1 MSKEYLMLNASKSS
15 KSLLAKLLASE
26 NISVEHRKVPTA
38 YFDTK
43 NRVMVLPIWKTMSE
57 FLNDLLLGHEVGH
70 ALFTPPQGW
79 HDAVTGNVSK
89 GFKTYLNVV
98 EDIRIEK
105 LIQGKFPGLKP
116 SFTKGYSELMSNDF
130 FGVNSGELDI
140 DTLPLI
146 DRINLH
152 YKVGAYLNVYFS
164 SDEKEYLD
172 RLNSLNTWEDVYDI
186 AKELFENGKQE
197 LRDKLEEQFY
207 DFDSE
212 EEYDYDDFDVDEDED
227 GDTEYGKGTRGASKS
242 SESGDF
248 DDLDPESIT
257 DRNFRNREKDFLSD
271 ESKPYFYVNMPT
283 PNLENIIV
291 PYKNIAK
298 HYNDFKYPTE
308 VIPGLAG
315 YSYTTEQANE
325 LIETSKTKLLK
336 RFYDTNKKYVSY
348 LIKEFELKRN
358 ARQFARAS
366 VSKTG
371 ELDMKKVFGYK
382 FNDDLFR
389 RMTVVPK
396 GKSHGLVMFIDYSG
410 SMTDN
415 IKSTIEQTLVLA
427 TFCRKVNIPFRV
439 YAFTDLISNDLV
451 EEMNYPDSEE
461 YREYLSYSKYL
472 KNPGLAKKYAKFS
485 ENDKEMSLNS
495 NGFRLREYIS
505 SEMSGTEFKEA
516 VKYWLLIGELHS
528 NRSWQYKESEV
539 SLPRE
544 FKLSEFESLN
554 GTPLNEA
561 IVSSVAIVKEFK
573 NKYKLDVVNTVFL
586 TDGEANDTSSIVDK
600 QRAGGEAFIGTS
612 HTITN
617 SNVIIRDIKTMSE
630 GKKPPGADL
639 TVGLLNLLKSIT
651 GVNVIGFFITP
662 QARNAKRYILGRIER
677 SGTHI
682 IDLDE
687 KMKAFKKTKFF
698 MLNNVGYDDYY
709 IIPGGDDLEIKDEEM
724 DVNAKSSKNELK
736 TAFLKMQKSKSVN
749 RVLLSRFV
757 DKIA

>member
-1 MSKEYLMLNASKSS
+1 MLNASKSS

>member
-1 MSKEYLMLNASKSS
+1 MLNASKSS

-197 LRDKLEEQFY
+197 LRDKLEDQFY

-212 EEYDYDDFDVDEDED
+212 EEYDYDEDDNEYDVDEDED

-586 TDGEANDTSSIVDK
+586 TDGEANDTNSIIDK
-600 QRAGGEAFIGTS
+600 QRAGGEAYIGTS

-687 KMKAFKKTKFF
+687 KMKSFKKTKFF

>member
-1 MSKEYLMLNASKSS
+1 MLNASKSS

-26 NISVEHRKVPTA
+26 NITIEHRKVPTA

-70 ALFTPPQGW
+70 ALFTPAEGW

-98 EDIRIEK
+98 EDVRIEK
-105 LIQGKFPGLKP
+105 LIQRKFPGLKT
-116 SFTKGYSELMSNDF
+116 SFVKGYSELMHNDF

-152 YKVGAYLNVYFS
+152 YKIGAYLNVQFS
-164 SDEKEYLD
+164 SDEQEYLN
-172 RLNSLNTWEDVYDI
+172 RLDTLDTWEDVYTI
-186 AKELFENGKQE
+186 AKDLFENGKQE
-197 LRDKLEEQFY
+197 LRDELEEQFY
-207 DFDSE
+207 DEDE
-212 EEYDYDDFDVDEDED
+212 DGNDYDYDDEEEDD
-227 GDTEYGKGTRGASKS
+227 GDTEYGKGTR
-242 SESGDF
+242 SGWKPGSPDNF
-248 DDLDPESIT
+248 NDLDPESIT
-257 DRNFRNREKDFLSD
+257 DKNFRKREKDFLSD
-271 ESKPYFYVNMPT
+271 ETKPYYYVNMPT
-283 PNLENIIV
+283 PKLENIIV

-298 HYNDFKYPTE
+298 YYKDFKYPNKLNSDLPEYGYTE
-308 VIPGLAG
+308 EEAM
-315 YSYTTEQANE
+315 T

-336 RFYDTNKKYVSY
+336 RFHDTNKKYVSY

-396 GKSHGLVMFIDYSG
+396 GKSHGLLMFIDYSG

-451 EEMNYPDSEE
+451 GEMNYPNSEE
-461 YREYLSYSKYL
+461 YREYLATSRYVN
-472 KNPGLAKKYAKFS
+472 NPKLAPKYAKFS
-485 ENDKEMSLNS
+485 ENEKELSMNA

-516 VKYWLLIGELHS
+516 VKYWLLVGELHA
-528 NRSWQYKESEV
+528 NRSWNYKDSDV

-544 FKLSEFESLN
+544 FKLSEFEVLN

-561 IVSSVAIVKEFK
+561 IVSSVAIVKQFK
-573 NKYKLDVVNTVFL
+573 DKYKLDIVNTVFL
-586 TDGEANDTSSIVDK
+586 TDGESNDTNTIIDK
-600 QRAGGEAFIGTS
+600 QRANGETFIGTTHS
-612 HTITN
+612 VLS
-617 SNVIIRDIKTMSE
+617 SNVIIRDTNTMTE

-639 TVGLLNLLKSIT
+639 TVGLLNLLKNIT

-662 QARNAKRYILGRIER
+662 QAKHAKRYILSRIER

-682 IDLDE
+682 IDFDE
-687 KMKAFKKTKFF
+687 KFKSFRKTKFF

-709 IIPGGDDLEIKDEEM
+709 IIPGGEDLEIKEDEM
-724 DVNAKSSKNELK
+724 DVNSNSSRNELK
-736 TAFLKMQKSKSVN
+736 TAFMKMQKSKSVN
-749 RVLLSRFV
+749 RVLLSRFI

>member
-1 MSKEYLMLNASKSS
+1 MLNTSKSSKSS

-26 NISVEHRKVPTA
+26 NITIEHRKVPTA

-43 NRVMVLPIWKTMSE
+43 NRVMVLPIWKNMSE
-57 FLNDLLLGHEVGH
+57 WLNDLLLGHEVGH
-70 ALFTPPQGW
+70 ALFTPAEGW
-79 HDAVTGNVSK
+79 HDAVTRNVSK

-98 EDIRIEK
+98 EDVRIEK
-105 LIQGKFPGLKP
+105 LIQRKFPGLKT
-116 SFTKGYSELMSNDF
+116 SFVKGYSELMHNDF
-130 FGVNSGELDI
+130 FGVNSGELVI

-152 YKVGAYLNVYFS
+152 YKIGAYLNVQFS
-164 SDEKEYLD
+164 FDEQEYLN
-172 RLNSLNTWEDVYDI
+172 RLDTLDTWEDVYTI

-197 LRDKLEEQFY
+197 LRDELEEQFY
-207 DFDSE
+207 DEDE
-212 EEYDYDDFDVDEDED
+212 DGNDYDYDDADEDED
-227 GDTEYGKGTRGASKS
+227 ETEYGKGTR
-242 SESGDF
+242 SGRKFGSADNF
-248 DDLDPESIT
+248 NDLEPESIT
-257 DRNFRNREKDFLSD
+257 DKNFRKREKDFLSD
-271 ESKPYFYVNMPT
+271 ETKPYYYVNMPT
-283 PNLENIIV
+283 PKLENIIV

-298 HYNDFKYPTE
+298 YYKDFKYPNKLNSDLPEYGYTE
-308 VIPGLAG
+308 EEAM
-315 YSYTTEQANE
+315 A

-336 RFYDTNKKYVSY
+336 RFHDTNKKYVSY

-396 GKSHGLVMFIDYSG
+396 GKSHGLLMFIDYSG
-410 SMTDN
+410 SMAEN

-439 YAFTDLISNDLV
+439 YAFTDLITDDLV
-451 EEMNYPDSEE
+451 KEMNYPNSKE
-461 YREYLSYSKYL
+461 YREYLATSRYAN
-472 KNPGLAKKYAKFS
+472 NPRLALKYAKFS
-485 ENDKEMSLNS
+485 ENEKELSMNC
-495 NGFRLREYIS
+495 NKFRLREYIS

-516 VKYWLLIGELHS
+516 VKYWLLVGELQA
-528 NRSWQYKESEV
+528 NRSWNYKKSDV
-539 SLPRE
+539 NLPCE
-544 FKLSEFESLN
+544 FKLSEFEALN

-561 IVSSVAIVKEFK
+561 IVSSVAIVKQFK
-573 NKYKLDVVNTVFL
+573 DKYKLDIVNTVFL
-586 TDGEANDTSSIVDK
+586 TDGESNETNTIIDK
-600 QRAGGEAFIGTS
+600 QHARGEVFIS
-612 HTITN
+612 HNVFN
-617 SNVIIRDIKTMSE
+617 SNVIIRDISTMTE

-639 TVGLLNLLKSIT
+639 TVGLLNLLKNIT

-662 QARNAKRYILGRIER
+662 QAKHAKRYILSRIER

-682 IDLDE
+682 IDFDE
-687 KMKAFKKTKFF
+687 KFRLFRKTKFF

-709 IIPGGDDLEIKDEEM
+709 IIPGGEDLEIKEEKM
-724 DVNAKSSKNELK
+724 DVNSNSSKNELK
-736 TAFLKMQKSKSVN
+736 TAFMKMQKSKSVN
-749 RVLLSRFV
+749 RVLLSRFI

>member
-1 MSKEYLMLNASKSS
+1 MLNTSKSS

-26 NISVEHRKVPTA
+26 NITIEHRKVPTA

-43 NRVMVLPIWKTMSE
+43 NRVMVLPIWKNMSE
-57 FLNDLLLGHEVGH
+57 WLNDLLLGHEVGH
-70 ALFTPPQGW
+70 ALFTPAEGW
-79 HDAVTGNVSK
+79 HTAVTGNVSK

-98 EDIRIEK
+98 EDVRIEK
-105 LIQGKFPGLKP
+105 QIQRKFPGLKT
-116 SFTKGYSELMSNDF
+116 SFIKGYSELMHNDF
-130 FGVNSGELDI
+130 FGVNSGELDVN
-140 DTLPLI
+140 TLPLI

-152 YKVGAYLNVYFS
+152 YKVGAYLNVQFS
-164 SDEKEYLD
+164 SDEQEYLN
-172 RLNSLNTWEDVYDI
+172 RLDSLDTWEDVYNI

-197 LRDKLEEQFY
+197 LRDKLEDEFY
-207 DFDSE
+207 DE
-212 EEYDYDDFDVDEDED
+212 EDIDEDGNDYDYDDADEDEE
-227 GDTEYGKGTRGASKS
+227 DTEYGEGKRSGSRAGTSD
-242 SESGDF
+242 DF

-257 DRNFRNREKDFLSD
+257 DRNFRKREKDFLSD
-271 ESKPYFYVNMPT
+271 ETKPYYYVNMPT
-283 PNLENIIV
+283 PKLENIVV
-291 PYKNIAK
+291 PYKNIIK
-298 HYNDFKYPTE
+298 YYNDFKYPNE
-308 VIPGLAG
+308 EIVGVAG
-315 YSYTTEQANE
+315 FSYTTEQANE

-396 GKSHGLVMFIDYSG
+396 GKSHGLIMFIDYSG

-439 YAFTDLISNDLV
+439 YAFTDLVSNNLV
-451 EEMNYPDSEE
+451 EEMNYPNTEE
-461 YREYLSYSKYL
+461 YKEYLATSKYIN
-472 KNPGLAKKYAKFS
+472 NPKLASKYAKFS
-485 ENDKEMSLNS
+485 ENDKELCLNS

-516 VKYWLLIGELHS
+516 VKYWLLVGELHS
-528 NRSWQYKESEV
+528 NRSWNYKQSDV

-544 FKLSEFESLN
+544 FKLGEFEVLN

-561 IVSSVAIVKEFK
+561 IVSSVAIVKQFK
-573 NKYKLDVVNTVFL
+573 ASYKLDVVNTVFL
-586 TDGEANDTSSIVDK
+586 TDGESNDTNTIIDK
-600 QRAGGEAFIGTS
+600 QRAIGQTHIGTTHS
-612 HTITN
+612 VLS
-617 SNVIIRDIKTMSE
+617 SNVIIRDVSTMSE

-639 TVGLLNLLKSIT
+639 TVGLLNLLKNIT

-662 QARNAKRYILGRIER
+662 QAKHAKRYILGRIER

-682 IDLDE
+682 TDFDE
-687 KMKAFKKTKFF
+687 KFRSFRKTKFF

-709 IIPGGDDLEIKDEEM
+709 IIPGGDDLEIKEDEM
-724 DVNAKSSKNELK
+724 DVNSNSSKNELK
-736 TAFLKMQKSKSVN
+736 TAFMKMQKSKSVN
-749 RVLLSRFV
+749 RVLLSRFI